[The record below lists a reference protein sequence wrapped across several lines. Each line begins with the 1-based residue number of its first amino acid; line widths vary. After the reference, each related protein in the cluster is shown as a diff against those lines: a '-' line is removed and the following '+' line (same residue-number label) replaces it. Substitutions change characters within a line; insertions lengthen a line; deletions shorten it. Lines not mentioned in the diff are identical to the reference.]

1 MERAKLITAEE
12 AQSILDACETMAS
25 VAAQM
30 GLTTLLMGGDEPS
43 LMDAIPGLARTVK
56 ALHAEVARLGAI
68 IEGRTTPP
76 TDAEFATHDAAGGS
90 WRIVTHAVGTR
101 ILAEDG
107 YQRDVAMWAHAEMLR
122 DAMAPGGP
130 LHGADVRWWAL
141 DAEGRP
147 CAWPV
152 VSQ

>member
-1 MERAKLITAEE
+1 VSDTP
-12 AQSILDACETMAS
+12 
-25 VAAQM
+25 VAAV
-30 GLTTLLMGGDEPS
+30 GSAEYAGDSGGETPAEDFDVEGDVHELATLDYDEPS
-43 LMDAIPGLARTVK
+43 EAAGWDATDRT
-56 ALHAEVARLGAI
+56 LARLGAI